1 MTVPMKTA
9 IYARYSSDRQNARS
23 IDAQIADCRARAERE
38 GWPIVEV
45 FTDYETSGAAGISE
59 EQRPGMAALLS
70 RVSAGGID
78 QVLSDSTSRI
88 ARDEVDGLNIRRL
101 LNHHGARL
109 FTLSIGEIDDIRGLI
124 TSFVDQQQR
133 KDLAH
138 NVRRGQREIV
148 REQRAPAGIAYG
160 YRQDNRLDERGQAV
174 RGLRKI
180 DTDQAAIVRRIF
192 EETAAGKSALAIA
205 TALNAEKVMGPRGG
219 AWRAGVIH
227 GESKRGNGILR
238 NRLYNGELVVGRTS
252 KIVHPTTRKHIIRP
266 NPPET
271 WTIEPV
277 EHLRIVDR
285 EVFERVQAMLLATA
299 EETARTRP
307 ETYRRSKYLLS
318 DLGIC
323 SVCGGGWVKSRP
335 NAWGCGQ
342 VRQGACSNGA
352 TISHRQY
359 EKRVLAQLKHKLL
372 NPDLIAAYLRAY
384 QEERARRVANA
395 GRDRTELERKLA
407 QLNRKIDRFVE
418 AIAEDG
424 SFPEIRA
431 ALSAARTDRDDARRR
446 LDDIEA
452 PHVVTLLPNL
462 AEQYR
467 AEIEGLE
474 QLLADPHA
482 QADAVPRFRSLI
494 GRIIVSPARRGVTIT
509 VEGRM
514 DQLLGLTSTTA
525 TRLSLRSLRGDASRR
540 L

>member
-1 MTVPMKTA
+1 MTVPMKTV

-23 IDAQIADCRARAERE
+23 IDAQIADCRGRAERE

-70 RVSAGGID
+70 RVAAGGID

-148 REQRAPAGIAYG
+148 REKRAPAGIAYG

-180 DTDQAAIVRRIF
+180 DDEQAAIVRRIF
-192 EETAAGKSALAIA
+192 EETASGKSALAVA
-205 TALNAEKVMGPRGG
+205 TALNADKIPGPRGG

-227 GESKRGNGILR
+227 GDPKRGNGILR
-238 NRLYNGELVVGRTS
+238 NRLYNGELVVGRTT
-252 KIVHPTTRKHIIRP
+252 KIVHPVTRKHIIRP
-266 NPPET
+266 NAPDT
-271 WTIEPV
+271 WTV
-277 EHLRIVDR
+277 EQVESLRIVDR
-285 EVFERVQAMLLATA
+285 ELFDRVQAMLITVA
-299 EETARTRP
+299 EQRNRP
-307 ETYRRSKYLLS
+307 ETNRRSKYLLS
-318 DLGIC
+318 GLGIC
-323 SVCGGGWVKSRP
+323 SVCGGGWIKSRP
-335 NAWGCGQ
+335 TSWGCGQ
-342 VRQGACSNGA
+342 ERQGACSNKA

-359 EKRVLAQLKHKLL
+359 EKRVIAQLKHKLL
-372 NPDLIAAYLRAY
+372 DPDLLAAYLREY
-384 QEERARRVANA
+384 QKERARRVANA
-395 GRDRTELERKLA
+395 GRDRADLERKIA
-407 QLNRKIDRFVE
+407 KLNAKIDRFVE

-424 SFPEIRA
+424 TFPEIRA
-431 ALSAARTDRDDARRR
+431 ALAAVRADRDEARRQ
-446 LDDIEA
+446 LDSLEA
-452 PHVVTLLPNL
+452 PPVVTLLPNL
-462 AEQYR
+462 AETYR

-482 QADAVPRFRSLI
+482 QGDAVPRFRNLI
-494 GRIIVSPARRGVTIT
+494 GKIVVSPARRGVTIT
-509 VEGRM
+509 VEGRI
-514 DQLLGLTSTTA
+514 DQLLGLTSLGEP
-525 TRLSLRSLRGDASRR
+525 RGGLRRR
-540 L
+540 RRA